1 MSSSPPPSG
10 SSTQATPPPATAV
23 VPVAMPQR
31 PDKVYMNRS
40 TGQLEV
46 LNMADI
52 TRDHTVVPID
62 PVEYANSSQEHKDLV
77 REHYICLDFWS
88 LKENF
93 GIDKDAER
101 AIYYDPSGNEALILL
116 KNSTRVPAGMEDLN
130 FPIITQDMLSQIRI
144 QSSYSKYFK
153 DIYDD
158 IHGIRQ
164 QSQTGAAGQN
174 PFLSQRPPKG
184 SAGVYSI
191 DSLFASDPRKTVFL
205 IPSNVDLEITEAV
218 APGVFSSAKMKR
230 IAPNLNKICFDLFG
244 VVDNETIGAT
254 MLLVVQMIV
263 MAMTSMSTDASDVE
277 PVSMDFKGQRY
288 SLDYPTLREAL
299 VTPFAGEAEKNPI
312 RRFTRFISRTII
324 NWVSAGKVTP
334 NIKLMAKWGV
344 PPQFYPYVIDGVIPD
359 PAIDGLSAVAA
370 KIMAS
375 MSAIK
380 QAQQLESKV
389 IHNAMELTS
398 MKT

>member
-1 MSSSPPPSG
+1 MSSAPPPSG
-10 SSTQATPPPATAV
+10 TSTPATPPPSAAV
-23 VPVAMPQR
+23 VPVTMPTR

-46 LNMADI
+46 LNMVFI
-52 TRDHTVVPID
+52 SRDHTVVPID
-62 PVEYANSSQEHKDLV
+62 PVEYANSSKEHKDLV

-101 AIYYDPSGNEALILL
+101 TIHYDPNGNEALVLL

-130 FPIITQDMLSQIRI
+130 LPIITQDMLSQVRI
-144 QSSYSKYFK
+144 QSAYSTYFK
-153 DIYDD
+153 DIYND
-158 IHGIRQ
+158 IHGIKHGP
-164 QSQTGAAGQN
+164 QTGIPTQN
-174 PFLSQRPPKG
+174 PFTSQRPPKG

-230 IAPNLNKICFDLFG
+230 VAPNLNKICADLFG

-254 MLLVVQMIV
+254 MLLVVQMLV

-277 PVSMDFKGQRY
+277 PVSMEFKGQRY

-299 VTPFAGEAEKNPI
+299 VTPFSGEAEKNPI

-324 NWVSAGKVTP
+324 NWVSSGKVTP

-344 PPQFYPYVIDGVIPD
+344 PKKFKGEFHIG
-359 PAIDGLSAVAA
+359 
-370 KIMAS
+370 
-375 MSAIK
+375 
-380 QAQQLESKV
+380 
-389 IHNAMELTS
+389 
-398 MKT
+398 